1 MKIARGFA
9 LASLMT
15 LAASPVFA
23 GFDLGQV
30 AGAVSGMQG
39 GNSANSQALGLLGDL
54 NKLNVKPDQA
64 IGGASAMLGLA
75 KNQLSGSDYSALTK
89 SVPGVDK
96 LTDSSQLSGLG
107 ALLGSSNK
115 LSGLQDSLGSNVK
128 TTSDLDSAFKGL
140 GMDSGMVGQ
149 FAPVILKYLGEQG
162 VGGTL
167 LKSLGGIWG
176 V

>member
-23 GFDLGQV
+23 GFDLSQV

-39 GNSANSQALGLLGDL
+39 GNSANSQAIGLLGDL
-54 NKLNVKPDQA
+54 NKLNVKPEQA

-75 KNQLSGSDYSALTK
+75 KNQLSGTDYSALTK

-115 LSGLQDSLGSNVK
+115 LSGLQNSLGSNVK
-128 TTSDLDSAFKGL
+128 TTGDLDSAFGAL

-162 VGGTL
+162 VGGPL

-176 V
+176 A